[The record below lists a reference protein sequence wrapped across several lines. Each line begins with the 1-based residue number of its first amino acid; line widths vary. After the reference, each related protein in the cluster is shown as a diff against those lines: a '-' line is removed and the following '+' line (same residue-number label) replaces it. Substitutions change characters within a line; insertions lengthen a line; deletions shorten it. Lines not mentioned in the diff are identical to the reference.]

1 MNQVGE
7 PDAGNPHVRFDE
19 RGLETGRKLP
29 PQPSTLLKRV
39 LAEATD
45 ATEADLVEF
54 TSVTH
59 SAISS
64 ARWLIRRV
72 LLPQIAPNVLLV

>member
-1 MNQVGE
+1 
-7 PDAGNPHVRFDE
+7 
-19 RGLETGRKLP
+19 
-29 PQPSTLLKRV
+29 V

-54 TSVTH
+54 TSVAH

-64 ARWLIRRV
+64 ARWLIQRL
-72 LLPQIAPNVLLV
+72 LLPQIAPNVLLG